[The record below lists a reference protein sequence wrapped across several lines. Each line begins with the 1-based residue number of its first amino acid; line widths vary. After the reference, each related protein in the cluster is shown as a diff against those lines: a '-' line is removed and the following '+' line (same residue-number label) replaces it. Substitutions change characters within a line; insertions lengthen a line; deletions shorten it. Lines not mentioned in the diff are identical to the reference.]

1 MNKFIISGNITKE
14 IDLKYSQ
21 SGKAYAKFT
30 VAVTRRF
37 DRDKSD
43 FFNVTAF
50 GKVAENVAN
59 FLDKGSKVLVE
70 GEVQID
76 SKDGKY
82 YTNVLAENVEFLD
95 SKKKQDK
102 PAQTAGDPF
111 AGKGQINI
119 TIRTY
124 PSNEVVPGNRRTIR
138 NHFQCRY

>member
-14 IDLKYSQ
+14 INLAYSTA
-21 SGKAYAKFT
+21 GKAYAKFT

-37 DRDKSD
+37 DREKTD

-50 GKVAENVAN
+50 GKQAENVAN

-82 YTNVLAENVEFLD
+82 YTNVLADSVEFLD
-95 SKKKQDK
+95 SKKKDK
-102 PAQTAGDPF
+102 SAPKQETKTDYDPF
-111 AGKGQINI
+111 AGSVDIDDMGGL
-119 TIRTY
+119 
-124 PSNEVVPGNRRTIR
+124 P
-138 NHFQCRY
+138 F

>member
-14 IDLKYSQ
+14 IELKYSQ
-21 SGKAYAKFT
+21 AGKAYAKFT

-37 DRDKSD
+37 DREKSD

-50 GKVAENVAN
+50 GKVAENVGN
-59 FLDKGSKVLVE
+59 YLGKGSKVLVE

-95 SKKKQDK
+95 SKKKEDK
-102 PAQTAGDPF
+102 PAQKYTADPSDPF
-111 AGKGQINI
+111 QGKG
-119 TIRTY
+119 TIDISDDDL
-124 PSNEVVPGNRRTIR
+124 P
-138 NHFQCRY
+138 F